1 MKARYYNNKI
11 FIEEDGL
18 TVDIDDFTK
27 YLFNIFNGRI
37 NICNPAV
44 LRIKHIPHYCYR
56 EAYGTAVY
64 PNIITIYACTMIM
77 DGLAFKVILTQI
89 LQSIIHEL
97 YHIDQFINN
106 KIYTT
111 QYNHEIEFAVEFMTY
126 TYIRSNWNIL
136 IDILNH
142 YLSCEYFTEKDF
154 YFDSYNYDIYMT
166 SDINL
171 CYNRKDLPDQIL
183 LGILNATGTT
193 ELTDK
198 LSEYLRDN
206 KSEVFYTIND
216 QELLVKTISDGS
228 PIYINLSEYNKFI
241 YDNMYKY
248 NTNMDIS
255 LTKSGDLCH
264 VKVDFTNRVTNIVH
278 LCKQ

>member
-1 MKARYYNNKI
+1 MRVHYYNDKI

-18 TVDIDDFTK
+18 TVDVDDFTK
-27 YLFNIFNGRI
+27 YLFDIFNGRI

-44 LRIKHIPHYCYR
+44 LEIKHTPYYCYR

-64 PNIITIYACTMIM
+64 PNIVTIYACTIIM
-77 DGLAFKVILTQI
+77 DGLALKVILAQI

-106 KIYTT
+106 KIDTT
-111 QYNHEIEFAVEFMTY
+111 QYNYEIEFAVEFMTY
-126 TYIRSNWNIL
+126 TYIRSNWNTL
-136 IDILNH
+136 IDTLNY
-142 YLSCEYFTEKDF
+142 YLSCEYFTKKDF
-154 YFDSYNYDIYMT
+154 YFDSYNYDVYMA
-166 SDINL
+166 SDTNL

-193 ELTDK
+193 ELTDN

-216 QELLVKTISDGS
+216 QELLVKTISDGA
-228 PIYINLSEYNKFI
+228 PIYINLFEYNKFI

-248 NTNMDIS
+248 STNMDIS

-264 VKVDFTNRVTNIVH
+264 VKVYFTDRVTNIVH
-278 LCKQ
+278 LCEQ